1 MLPPALGNDRAD
13 HLDQREHHGPSKNT
27 PTVVPASS
35 NVTQPTSA
43 TPVVT
48 A

>member
-1 MLPPALGNDRAD
+1 MIGAD
-13 HLDQREHHGPSKNT
+13 HLDQREHHGPRNDT

-35 NVTQPTSA
+35 NVTQPTCA